1 MKSRYGSIRSVIALI
16 LVVLMIAG
24 FGYELFD
31 IQILKHEFYTEQNN
45 NVSTYTVPLEAARGD
60 IVDRNGNVLVFNR
73 QGNSIILDAAYFPS
87 RAENKERNEIIHN
100 LLKLFYKN
108 KEDAVN
114 NLPLTVKNGK
124 IAFTD
129 DEDEIAKMKREDVFN
144 LQKYATAQN
153 CFDTMV
159 EMYELENYDINT
171 ALKIGAVRYELTT
184 QLFSIENPVTIA
196 ENVKNETVAA
206 IKEDKKTYRGADV
219 RAISYREYTDSK
231 IAPHIIG
238 TVRKINGEE
247 YNELKDDGYGIND
260 IIGESGIEYAMEKEL
275 RGVPG
280 ELTITIDSEGNVT
293 EKITKKPIKGNTVML
308 TIDKDLQRIAQENLE
323 KTCLKVSTTEPSGA
337 VVAQNVNNG
346 EILAAASY
354 PTFDLQ
360 DYYDKYEK
368 LAKNKSNPMWNRF
381 AFGLYAPGSTFKPMM
396 ACAALEEGVIND
408 DSIFR
413 CSGLF
418 QYYDVTFKCMN
429 KTAHGNENVRLALRD
444 SCNIFFYNC
453 ADKLGITK
461 INEYGKMFGL
471 GEKTGVEI
479 PESAGV
485 FASPAIA
492 EQYGINWQMGD
503 AIQAGIGQSYHLF
516 TPLQL
521 ANYCATVANN
531 GTRYESHFVKAIIN
545 SSNNSVDE
553 TGINIV
559 EDLPISDKTFSAVK
573 EGMRLVATQKEVRN
587 VFNKIDT
594 PVACKTGTSQ
604 VDKHRKNG
612 KKDNNGFLIT
622 FAPYNNPEISVA
634 SAVELAGT
642 GTETAE
648 ITSAIIDYYYSN
660 NTDKT
665 PAQQTGSLLD

>member
-1 MKSRYGSIRSVIALI
+1 MKSRYSSIRSVIALV
-16 LVVLMIAG
+16 LVALMIGG
-24 FGYELFD
+24 FGYELFN
-31 IQILKHEFYTEQNN
+31 IQILNHEFYTEQNN

-60 IVDRNGNVLVFNR
+60 IVDRNGNVLVTNR

-87 RAENKERNEIIHN
+87 RSDNKERNTIIYN
-100 LLKLFYKN
+100 LLALFNKN
-108 KEDAVN
+108 KEETIN
-114 NLPLTVKNGK
+114 NLPLTINKGK

-159 EMYELENYDINT
+159 EMYELEDYDVNT

-184 QLFSIENPVTIA
+184 QYFSIENPVTIA

-206 IKEDKKTYRGADV
+206 IKEDKKTYLGADV
-219 RAISYREYTDSK
+219 RAVSYREYTDST
-231 IAPHIIG
+231 IAPHILG

-247 YNELKDDGYGIND
+247 YSELKDDGYGIND
-260 IIGESGIEYAMEKEL
+260 IIGESGIESACEKEL

-280 ELTITIDSEGNVT
+280 ELTITIDNEGNVT
-293 EKITKKPIKGNTVML
+293 EEITKNPIRGNTVML
-308 TIDKDLQRIAQENLE
+308 TVDKDLQRVAQDKLKEI
-323 KTCLKVSTTEPSGA
+323 CDKVSLAKGAGA
-337 VVAQNVNNG
+337 VVVQDVNTG

-360 DYYDKYEK
+360 DYYDNYEK
-368 LAKNKSNPMWNRF
+368 LAKNKRNPMWNRF
-381 AFGLYAPGSTFKPMM
+381 ALGTYAPGSTFKPMM
-396 ACAALEEGVIND
+396 ACAALEEGVLNE
-408 DSIFR
+408 DSVFK
-413 CSGLF
+413 CTGLF
-418 QYYDVTFKCMN
+418 QYYDVPFHCMN
-429 KTAHGNENVRLALRD
+429 GNVHGSENVRLALRD
-444 SCNIFFYNC
+444 SCNIFFFNC
-453 ADKLGITK
+453 ADALGITK

-479 PESAGV
+479 PEATGT
-485 FASPAIA
+485 FASPAVA
-492 EQYGINWQMGD
+492 EQLGRAWQMGD

-545 SSNNSVDE
+545 SSNHSVDE
-553 TGINIV
+553 TGITVV
-559 EDLPISDKTFSAVK
+559 EDLPISDKTFTIVK
-573 EGMRLVATQKEVRN
+573 EGMRLVATWKYLDP

-604 VDKHRKNG
+604 VG
-612 KKDNNGFLIT
+612 MGEKKDNNGFLIT
-622 FAPYNNPEISVA
+622 FAPYNNPE
-634 SAVELAGT
+634 
-642 GTETAE
+642 
-648 ITSAIIDYYYSN
+648 
-660 NTDKT
+660 
-665 PAQQTGSLLD
+665 

>member
-1 MKSRYGSIRSVIALI
+1 MKSRYSSIRSVIALV
-16 LVVLMIAG
+16 LVAIMIGG
-24 FGYELFD
+24 FGYELFN
-31 IQILKHEFYTEQNN
+31 IQILNHEFYTEQNN

-60 IVDRNGNVLVFNR
+60 IVDRNGNVLVTNR
-73 QGNSIILDAAYFPS
+73 QGNSIILDAAYFPTRS
-87 RAENKERNEIIHN
+87 DNKSRNEIIHN

-108 KEDAVN
+108 KEEYVN

-129 DEDEIAKMKREDVFN
+129 DDEEIANMKKEEVFN

-171 ALKIGAVRYELTT
+171 ALRIGAVRYELTT
-184 QLFSIENPVTIA
+184 QYFSIENPVTIA
-196 ENVKNETVAA
+196 ENVKSETVAA
-206 IKEDKKTYRGADV
+206 IKEDKKTYLGADV
-219 RAISYREYTDSK
+219 RAVSYREYTDST
-231 IAPHIIG
+231 IAPHILG

-260 IIGESGIEYAMEKEL
+260 IIGESGIELACEKEL

-293 EKITKKPIKGNTVML
+293 EEITKNPIRGNTVML
-308 TIDKDLQRIAQENLE
+308 SIDKDLQRVAQD
-323 KTCLKVSTTEPSGA
+323 KLKESCDEVSRTKGAGA
-337 VVAQNVNNG
+337 VVVQHTKTG
-346 EILAAASY
+346 EILASASY
-354 PTFDLQ
+354 PTFNLQ
-360 DYYDKYEK
+360 DYYDNYEK
-368 LAKNKSNPMWNRF
+368 LAKNKRNPMWNRF
-381 AFGLYAPGSTFKPMM
+381 ALGTYAPGSTFKPMM
-396 ACAALEEGVIND
+396 ACAALEEGAIKE
-408 DSIFR
+408 DSVFR
-413 CSGLF
+413 CTGTF
-418 QYYDVTFKCMN
+418 HYYDLTLRCLDQ
-429 KTAHGNENVRLALRD
+429 TAHGSENVRLALKD

-453 ADKLGITK
+453 ADELGITK

-479 PESAGV
+479 PEAAGT
-485 FASPAIA
+485 FASPAVA
-492 EQYGINWQMGD
+492 EQLGRAWQMGD
-503 AIQAGIGQSYHLF
+503 TIQAGIGQSYHLF

-521 ANYCATVANN
+521 ANYCATIANN

-545 SSNNSVDE
+545 SSNHSVDE
-553 TGINIV
+553 TGITVV
-559 EDLPISDKTFSAVK
+559 EDLPISDKTFTAVK
-573 EGMRLVATQKEVRN
+573 EGMRLVATKQGIRF
-587 VFNKIDT
+587 VFNKIKT

-604 VDKHRKNG
+604 VWIDG
-612 KKDNNGFLIT
+612 KKENNGFLVT
-622 FAPYNNPEISVA
+622 FAPYKNPEIAIASV
-634 SAVELAGT
+634 VELAGS

-665 PAQQTGSLLD
+665 PAQEAGSLLD